1 MILYIYPCTLFIFR
15 HLTLIQLLWES
26 INELKKKK
34 YNVEAICLLAKT
46 KALRQGAKNSI
57 CKKKEKK
64 RIAFVETVEGRRMQ
78 TAMQAAMLQQN

>member
-1 MILYIYPCTLFIFR
+1 MILYIYPCFLFIFR

-34 YNVEAICLLAKT
+34 YNEQAICLLAKT
-46 KALRQGAKNSI
+46 KALRQGAKNSLN
-57 CKKKEKK
+57 
-64 RIAFVETVEGRRMQ
+64 FVGTVEGRRMQ